1 MSDIKKIEKLL
12 EEDLL
17 IELKESIEE
26 LKNVIKKLKDS
37 VEIKE
42 ANEELENMID
52 LQDDFNSLLKDA
64 QKGDLS
70 EEEAKEILEELEEM
84 KLDDNDL

>member
-1 MSDIKKIEKLL
+1 MNDIEKIEKLL

-17 IELKESIEE
+17 IELKESIVE

-42 ANEELENMID
+42 ANEELENMCD
-52 LQDDFNSLLKDA
+52 LQEDFNSLLKDA
-64 QKGDLS
+64 KKGDLS

-84 KLDDNDL
+84 KLDENDL

>member
-1 MSDIKKIEKLL
+1 MNNIKKIEKLL

-42 ANEELENMID
+42 ANEELENMCD
-52 LQDDFNSLLKDA
+52 LEEDFISLLKDA
-64 QKGDLS
+64 KKGDLS